1 MTACAIF
8 LLALAAADVVA
19 GGIAGDPRT
28 IRATVAGL
36 VTGTGVVAAL
46 SLTVTE
52 SGLPIPFVAFSIV
65 AIGGWNAL
73 RLVPALR
80 GKPWKRPVPLAWLV
94 PSLLIAVFYPTGDV
108 RIDDA
113 LAMRAA
119 SSAWP
124 ALRDASPE
132 LGLFVAAS
140 FAVMA
145 ATANAVVREI
155 LLAAGTQIQTSQKQL
170 RGGRYIGVLERWL
183 ILGFALAGQPTAA
196 ALVVSAKG
204 IVRFPELSATRSER
218 PAHDDAQPR
227 AIDHVTE
234 YFLLGSMSS
243 WVVALLPVT
252 LI

>member
-8 LLALAAADVVA
+8 LLALAAADLVA

-28 IRATVAGL
+28 IKATASGLLAGL
-36 VTGTGVVAAL
+36 GVLLLL
-46 SLTVTE
+46 SLSVTE
-52 SGLPIPFVAFSIV
+52 HGVPLAFLVFSVI
-65 AIGGWNAL
+65 AIGGWNIL
-73 RLVPALR
+73 RLLPSLR
-80 GKPWKRPVPLAWLV
+80 ARPWKRPVPLVWLGL
-94 PSLLIAVFYPTGDV
+94 SILTAVFYPTNQV
-108 RIDDA
+108 SIDERFA
-113 LAMRAA
+113 TLAA
-119 SSAWP
+119 STGWP
-124 ALRDASPE
+124 ALREVAPD
-132 LGLFVAAS
+132 LGLFVVAS

-145 ATANAVVREI
+145 ATANAIVREI
-155 LLAAGTQIQTSQKQL
+155 LIAAGTQIQASQNQL

-204 IVRFPELSATRSER
+204 IVRFPELSATRGER
-218 PAHDDAQPR
+218 ASDDDAGPR